1 MSDSSWKHF
10 IERQVVDED
19 VRREIGHSW
28 LRCYYSGLDA
38 YTSHKAPTLTVDD
51 IERRLVKNK
60 QLLEVCT
67 PFMIELQEVV
77 SETGYLTSLAD
88 SDGVI
93 LSMICDEKI
102 IDDVIRVNLI
112 RGSVWSEE
120 KAGTN
125 ATGLALSLEKPIQ
138 VIGEEHYFRC
148 YHHLTCSAAP
158 IFDAEGKIIGVLD
171 MSGPKDKAYPH
182 TLGMVLAA
190 SKAITRQLCFEAANR
205 QQNLTN
211 QYLKTIIETINE
223 GVIATDINGKII
235 GINSRG
241 ASILHTTTF
250 DAYGKNVLDIMEGE
264 PLLLDELNEGK
275 TVDNK
280 KMMLDTG
287 TGKVNCLVNS
297 RLIYHDNGDVVGA
310 VSTLKEVGKK
320 EQEKAQ
326 HKTGSRDFSF
336 DDLIGEHPSFMR
348 SVHLAK
354 TASRSMSTVL
364 LQGESGTG
372 KELFAKAIHY
382 EHTGGRKAPFI
393 AINCSA
399 IPASLIESELFG
411 YEEGAFTGA
420 KKSGKKGKFELAK
433 GGTLFLDEIGEMPVN
448 LQAHL
453 LRVIQERYVQPVG
466 GKDGVLIDDVK
477 IIVASNKVLSKEV
490 KGGRFREDLY
500 YRLNVLQIGIP
511 PLRERSSDIKLLSE
525 YFIDELSEKLGK
537 EIEYFLPS
545 TLKIMQRYYWHG
557 NIRQLKNSIESAI
570 CFTDEPTIDAFY
582 VSDYLSKMDR
592 LGQMNA
598 KEYVVEPDTLGDES
612 IENVEKK
619 MIREALEKFREKKE
633 VAEHLGISRST
644 LYRKIRKY
652 QLEG

>member
-1 MSDSSWKHF
+1 
-10 IERQVVDED
+10 
-19 VRREIGHSW
+19 
-28 LRCYYSGLDA
+28 
-38 YTSHKAPTLTVDD
+38 
-51 IERRLVKNK
+51 
-60 QLLEVCT
+60 
-67 PFMIELQEVV
+67 
-77 SETGYLTSLAD
+77 
-88 SDGVI
+88 
-93 LSMICDEKI
+93 
-102 IDDVIRVNLI
+102 
-112 RGSVWSEE
+112 
-120 KAGTN
+120 
-125 ATGLALSLEKPIQ
+125 
-138 VIGEEHYFRC
+138 
-148 YHHLTCSAAP
+148 
-158 IFDAEGKIIGVLD
+158 
-171 MSGPKDKAYPH
+171 
-182 TLGMVLAA
+182 
-190 SKAITRQLCFEAANR
+190 
-205 QQNLTN
+205 
-211 QYLKTIIETINE
+211 
-223 GVIATDINGKII
+223 
-235 GINSRG
+235 
-241 ASILHTTTF
+241 
-250 DAYGKNVLDIMEGE
+250 
-264 PLLLDELNEGK
+264 
-275 TVDNK
+275 
-280 KMMLDTG
+280 
-287 TGKVNCLVNS
+287 
-297 RLIYHDNGDVVGA
+297 LIYHDNGDVVGA

-320 EQEKAQ
+320 EQEKAK
-326 HKTGSRDFSF
+326 HKTGSRGFSF
-336 DDLIGEHPSFMR
+336 DDLIGEHPAFMR

-382 EHTGGRKAPFI
+382 EHTSGRKAPFI

-399 IPASLIESELFG
+399 IPDSLIESELFG

-477 IIVASNKVLSKEV
+477 IIVASNKVLSEEV

-570 CFTDEPTIDAFY
+570 CFTDEPTIDVFY

-592 LGQMNA
+592 LEQMNVQ
-598 KEYVVEPDTLGDES
+598 EYVVEPDTLGDES